1 MTSRFRSATP
11 PPGQACQCAHLPK
24 EPRPKSLM
32 ESLLVAKMEQVT
44 LGQSAPKP
52 PLIRTDSVDSN
63 SSVGSGNS
71 LGAGDICRCDD
82 CLLGIADLYA
92 QPVEERKKKVNFP
105 AIMDKQNITLVTGQ
119 HQLHYITRANV
130 NINLLISRKPDMPPI
145 NGTFQAHPVCEMI
158 WVRLASMLN
167 HNLISRL
174 GGYRFASVAV
184 TGR

>member
-44 LGQSAPKP
+44 LGQGASKP

-92 QPVEERKKKVNFP
+92 QPVEERKKK
-105 AIMDKQNITLVTGQ
+105 
-119 HQLHYITRANV
+119 
-130 NINLLISRKPDMPPI
+130 
-145 NGTFQAHPVCEMI
+145 AHPVCEMI

-174 GGYRFASVAV
+174 GGYQLPVLPSLS
-184 TGR
+184 TKSG